1 MKIQLIFDEQKRGD
15 FDVNG
20 PAEIYKALRAQ
31 NIRSEVLLFDRAI
44 DMCFE
49 RKFDEAEILIQS
61 LLLLHPRDKN
71 ANILLIKILSAQ
83 KKFTQARQEIQK
95 AKGRGTQIPSNI
107 RMYVD
112 EGIKRDEIK
121 KRNEIIQIVNKEKQ
135 KEEDLRNE
143 IKKLRR
149 ERETLQSETLF
160 LAEQTKKW
168 YLIASCIAGFGLFI
182 IIALPYLI
190 GDSESTQK
198 TLSNQNISEQKSKS
212 FDQNSEKRE
221 KIKNVVQEEST
232 TEIQNNTSLE
242 RHEKKVKSPS
252 NNSEQSNS
260 NQDQVNEIQIE
271 KEIKNSRQIS
281 DDKKSNLSE
290 SQVKKQDVH
299 TRKEKIR
306 KEKTTKVDPNP
317 SRNSAVFPFTYI
329 VQRGDTL
336 DKIAERY
343 YGKKSEWKRIAENN
357 DVSPRNLQIGQKLT
371 IVEP

>member
-1 MKIQLIFDEQKRGD
+1 MKIQLIFDEQKRGE

-83 KKFTQARQEIQK
+83 KKFPQARLEIQK

-112 EGIKRDEIK
+112 EGIKRDDIK

-149 ERETLQSETLF
+149 ERETLQNETLF

-190 GDSESTQK
+190 GNSETDSILK
-198 TLSNQNISEQKSKS
+198 TKSSQNISEQNPKS
-212 FDQNSEKRE
+212 FDQNRE
-221 KIKNVVQEEST
+221 QKESIQNIVQEKST
-232 TEIQNNTSLE
+232 NHINGNNSKKQA
-242 RHEKKVKSPS
+242 EKLKNPS
-252 NNSEQSNS
+252 NKSDQTNS
-260 NQDQVNEIQIE
+260 N
-271 KEIKNSRQIS
+271 KGQIS
-281 DDKKSNLSE
+281 KDQANKKIETSKKTPEEKQRKNQE
-290 SQVKKQDVH
+290 VQIKKQEKVH
-299 TRKEKIR
+299 NRKEDTQIAN
-306 KEKTTKVDPNP
+306 PNP
-317 SRNSAVFPFTYI
+317 SRSNAEFPFTYI

-371 IVEP
+371 IVSP

>member
-83 KKFTQARQEIQK
+83 KKFTQARLEIQK
-95 AKGRGTQIPSNI
+95 AKGRGTQVPSNI

-112 EGIKRDEIK
+112 EGIKREDIK

-149 ERETLQSETLF
+149 ERETLQNETLF

-182 IIALPYLI
+182 ILALPYLMGNSETEPI
-190 GDSESTQK
+190 SKIQSSEKAPEKKSKASKESTSKEENDKSVFQTK
-198 TLSNQNISEQKSKS
+198 SIGKRNENKPEKQQEKQIKKPSSNSA
-212 FDQNSEKRE
+212 QNSSNKEIIPIKESEKT
-221 KIKNVVQEEST
+221 KQIT
-232 TEIQNNTSLE
+232 
-242 RHEKKVKSPS
+242 EKKKNDQSK
-252 NNSEQSNS
+252 EQRKK
-260 NQDQVNEIQIE
+260 QEKVITTNEINKIE
-271 KEIKNSRQIS
+271 
-281 DDKKSNLSE
+281 
-290 SQVKKQDVH
+290 
-299 TRKEKIR
+299 
-306 KEKTTKVDPNP
+306 DPNP
-317 SRNSAVFPFTYI
+317 SPIGAEFPFTYI
-329 VQRGDTL
+329 VQKGDTL
-336 DKIAERY
+336 DKIAEKY

>member
-83 KKFTQARQEIQK
+83 KKFPQARQEIQK
-95 AKGRGTQIPSNI
+95 AKRRGTQIPSNI

-112 EGIKRDEIK
+112 EGIKRDDIK

-149 ERETLQSETLF
+149 ERETLQNETLF

-190 GDSESTQK
+190 GNSETESISKTQ
-198 TLSNQNISEQKSKS
+198 SNQTIPEQKSKI
-212 FDQNSEKRE
+212 FDLNSEKKE
-221 KIKNVVQEEST
+221 KVQNAVQEEST
-232 TEIQNNTSLE
+232 
-242 RHEKKVKSPS
+242 KKSQLKEQKENIKNPS
-252 NNSEQSNS
+252 NKSVKINS
-260 NQDQVNEIQIE
+260 NRGQVSTDQKDSKKIPENKKSKIPEVQIE
-271 KEIKNSRQIS
+271 EQPR
-281 DDKKSNLSE
+281 
-290 SQVKKQDVH
+290 VY
-299 TRKEKIR
+299 TRSEKIR
-306 KEKTTKVDPNP
+306 EKNLKKVDPNP
-317 SRNSAVFPFTYI
+317 SRSNAEFPFTYI
-329 VQRGDTL
+329 VQPGDTL
-336 DKIAERY
+336 DKISERY

-371 IVEP
+371 IVGP

>member
-1 MKIQLIFDEQKRGD
+1 MKIQLIFDEQKRGE

-83 KKFTQARQEIQK
+83 KKFPQARQEIQK

-112 EGIKRDEIK
+112 EGIKRDDIK

-149 ERETLQSETLF
+149 ERETLQNETLF

-190 GDSESTQK
+190 GNSERESTSKIQ
-198 TLSNQNISEQKSKS
+198 SNPNISEQKTKS
-212 FDQNSEKRE
+212 FDQR
-221 KIKNVVQEEST
+221 
-232 TEIQNNTSLE
+232 
-242 RHEKKVKSPS
+242 
-252 NNSEQSNS
+252 
-260 NQDQVNEIQIE
+260 
-271 KEIKNSRQIS
+271 
-281 DDKKSNLSE
+281 
-290 SQVKKQDVH
+290 
-299 TRKEKIR
+299 
-306 KEKTTKVDPNP
+306 
-317 SRNSAVFPFTYI
+317 
-329 VQRGDTL
+329 
-336 DKIAERY
+336 
-343 YGKKSEWKRIAENN
+343 
-357 DVSPRNLQIGQKLT
+357 
-371 IVEP
+371 